1 MELGLPA
8 RFTLQSSLTS
18 LRCELYPHLM
28 PADDLVLCVSTPL
41 FSAVALLFLFP
52 ISESGRERKEHLFL
66 YLVHTIL
73 PQILS
78 NTKKV
83 IVLKQESN
91 ISLYSVFSLGVL

>member
-1 MELGLPA
+1 MELGLQA
-8 RFTLQSSLTS
+8 TFTLQSCLTS
-18 LRCELYPHLM
+18 LSCQLYPHLM
-28 PADDLVLCVSTPL
+28 PADDLVLCMSTPL
-41 FSAVALLFLFP
+41 FSALALLFLIP
-52 ISESGRERKEHLFL
+52 ISEVGRERKVHLFL
-66 YLVHTIL
+66 YLGPTIL